1 MRKERIYLRN
11 NLYFLRR
18 AFRIAP
24 VFLILSALLRI
35 LMGLRTWFMSVYF
48 LSYVISGVEAG
59 RSLSHILI
67 FIGASFAAVSA
78 TYGVEA
84 VFFHIYKPVCM
95 EKIAQSLQHTIFQKA
110 RLTDLEAY
118 DTEEYYT
125 SVVLA
130 NHESSSRVLS
140 VIENALDFL
149 EALVAVVSIIGYS
162 LSIDWIVPVVA
173 VVSFGI
179 SFFMNR
185 HTAELQVDYD
195 NDLQRVGKET
205 SMLHRILYLP
215 EYAKDIRLTRIRD
228 RLLLLYQKANAVK
241 DAIIQKKGK
250 KICLFAAGE
259 TILSASVCI
268 DFLVPL
274 YLVYRILIQKS
285 LLVSQFV
292 AIVNGCG
299 QLQFK
304 LQAIAGEIGIFH
316 QNGAFIERY
325 RQVESRPSRI
335 EQPLNPADEQAL
347 PPFEQ
352 LELREAGFRYPAG
365 GFALEGV
372 SLTIRRGEKIAVV
385 GRNGSGKSTL
395 IKLLLRF
402 FDCDSG
408 EIRYNGIP
416 IRTIPVGV
424 YRRAFS
430 TLFQDFCVYA
440 APIEQNIAMDL
451 RADEDRARD
460 SLSRVRLEELI
471 PYMRDPLTRE
481 LADNGLSFSGGQLQR
496 LALSRVLYENHDVIL
511 MDEPASALDA
521 AFERE
526 FYDRILRELRDQTVL
541 FVSHRLTSAAVCDR
555 ILYMEG
561 GRLVESGTHPELMAQ
576 NGGYARLFRAQTEAF
591 HP

>member
-179 SFFMNR
+179 SFFINR

-304 LQAIAGEIGIFH
+304 L
-316 QNGAFIERY
+316 
-325 RQVESRPSRI
+325 
-335 EQPLNPADEQAL
+335 
-347 PPFEQ
+347 
-352 LELREAGFRYPAG
+352 
-365 GFALEGV
+365 
-372 SLTIRRGEKIAVV
+372 
-385 GRNGSGKSTL
+385 
-395 IKLLLRF
+395 
-402 FDCDSG
+402 
-408 EIRYNGIP
+408 
-416 IRTIPVGV
+416 
-424 YRRAFS
+424 
-430 TLFQDFCVYA
+430 
-440 APIEQNIAMDL
+440 
-451 RADEDRARD
+451 
-460 SLSRVRLEELI
+460 
-471 PYMRDPLTRE
+471 
-481 LADNGLSFSGGQLQR
+481 
-496 LALSRVLYENHDVIL
+496 
-511 MDEPASALDA
+511 
-521 AFERE
+521 
-526 FYDRILRELRDQTVL
+526 
-541 FVSHRLTSAAVCDR
+541 
-555 ILYMEG
+555 
-561 GRLVESGTHPELMAQ
+561 
-576 NGGYARLFRAQTEAF
+576 
-591 HP
+591 

>member
-228 RLLLLYQKANAVK
+228 WLLLLYQKANAAK
-241 DAIIQKKGK
+241 NAIIQKKGK

-304 LQAIAGEIGIFH
+304 LQAIAEEIGIFH

-335 EQPLNPADEQAL
+335 EQPPAPTDKPDL

-352 LELREAGFRYPAG
+352 LELKEVSFHYP
-365 GFALEGV
+365 
-372 SLTIRRGEKIAVV
+372 
-385 GRNGSGKSTL
+385 
-395 IKLLLRF
+395 
-402 FDCDSG
+402 
-408 EIRYNGIP
+408 
-416 IRTIPVGV
+416 
-424 YRRAFS
+424 
-430 TLFQDFCVYA
+430 
-440 APIEQNIAMDL
+440 
-451 RADEDRARD
+451 
-460 SLSRVRLEELI
+460 
-471 PYMRDPLTRE
+471 
-481 LADNGLSFSGGQLQR
+481 
-496 LALSRVLYENHDVIL
+496 
-511 MDEPASALDA
+511 
-521 AFERE
+521 
-526 FYDRILRELRDQTVL
+526 
-541 FVSHRLTSAAVCDR
+541 
-555 ILYMEG
+555 
-561 GRLVESGTHPELMAQ
+561 
-576 NGGYARLFRAQTEAF
+576 
-591 HP
+591 